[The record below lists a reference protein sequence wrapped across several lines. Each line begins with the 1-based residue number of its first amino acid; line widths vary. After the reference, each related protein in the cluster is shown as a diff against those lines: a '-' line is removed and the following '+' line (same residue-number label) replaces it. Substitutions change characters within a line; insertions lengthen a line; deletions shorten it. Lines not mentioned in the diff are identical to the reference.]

1 MRATVKL
8 LGCLFSFTAVYVVLG
23 VSIGEAFGAP
33 FGALAAVGA
42 PVCGYLAVRMTER
55 LRRMG
60 GAIEGFRWAGGKGPL
75 VASVRSRPCGGGRCR
90 PPGPGP
96 DRSWA
101 RVGGRRDRQPAT
113 VLDERRTAC
122 HHGMRDVHAHRPRN
136 SSLPDGERHIAFAR
150 NLLSRNG
157 QGVFCWPA
165 SAAGRPPDPDQTSTT
180 THRGSITDEHRS
192 RTPNRTRAPA
202 TGPVAGWPCPVT
214 SPPCPSTST
223 GPIARS
229 PCPTGPGPTAQ
240 FTAAPRWAS
249 VDLRDGNQALVDP
262 MDPERKLRLFNTLV
276 DIGFKEIEVGFPSAS
291 QTDFDFQRQIIDEGL
306 IPDDVTIQVLVQCRE
321 ELIERTFESLVG
333 APRAIVHFYNSTSEL
348 QRRVVFGLDRAGI
361 IDIAVN
367 AATLCKKFETSVP
380 GTDIR
385 YEYSPE
391 SFTGTEP
398 DFAVE
403 ICEAVMAVIEP
414 TPERPIIINLPNTVE
429 MYGPN
434 VYADVI
440 EWFGRTIAN
449 RDSIILSLH
458 PHNDRGTAVAAAEL
472 AVLAGADRVEGT
484 LFGNGERT
492 GNVDVVTL
500 AMNLFSQGIDPAL
513 DFSDIDRVR
522 RVAEFATRMPVHP
535 RHPYAGDLVYTAFS
549 GSHQDAIK
557 KGFAAIGDDYDHW
570 EVPYLPIDPSHTGRT
585 YEAIIQVN
593 SQSGKGGVAYVMD
606 TEHGLDLPRRLQVEF
621 SKAVQAVTE
630 DSGTVIRP
638 GEMWD
643 VFSRTYLADE
653 AGVRLIGS
661 EMTTGARR
669 TTVTAQL
676 LVDGEPRTVM
686 GEGNGPIDALV
697 GALRTELGVDF
708 EVKDYSEHALTAGSG
723 ASAVAYVEAEGPDGS
738 TWWGVGMDS
747 SILDASLHAVVSA
760 ANRARSGKTEP
771 A

>member
-1 MRATVKL
+1 VNT
-8 LGCLFSFTAVYVVLG
+8 
-23 VSIGEAFGAP
+23 EANDP
-33 FGALAAVGA
+33 
-42 PVCGYLAVRMTER
+42 T
-55 LRRMG
+55 
-60 GAIEGFRWAGGKGPL
+60 
-75 VASVRSRPCGGGRCR
+75 
-90 PPGPGP
+90 PPGPGDRAAQPRLAMPCDVSPMPFHLYRPHLPLTLP
-96 DRSWA
+96 DRTWP
-101 RVGGRRDRQPAT
+101 DRQ
-113 VLDERRTAC
+113 
-122 HHGMRDVHAHRPRN
+122 
-136 SSLPDGERHIAFAR
+136 F
-150 NLLSRNG
+150 SR
-157 QGVFCWPA
+157 
-165 SAAGRPPDPDQTSTT
+165 
-180 THRGSITDEHRS
+180 
-192 RTPNRTRAPA
+192 
-202 TGPVAGWPCPVT
+202 
-214 SPPCPSTST
+214 
-223 GPIARS
+223 
-229 PCPTGPGPTAQ
+229 
-240 FTAAPRWAS
+240 APRWAS

-262 MDPERKLRLFNTLV
+262 MDPERKLTLFRTLV

-291 QTDFDFQRQIIDEGL
+291 QTDFDFQRQIIDDGL
-306 IPDDVTIQVLVQCRE
+306 IPDDVTIQVLVQCRQ

-333 APRAIVHFYNSTSEL
+333 APRAIVHFYNSTSAL
-348 QRRVVFGLDRAGI
+348 QRRVVFGLDRDGI
-361 IDIAVN
+361 TDIAVS
-367 AATLCKKFETSVP
+367 AARLCRKLETTLP
-380 GTDIR
+380 GTEIR

-403 ICEAVMAVIEP
+403 ICEAVMTVIEP
-414 TPERPIIINLPNTVE
+414 TPDRPIILNLPNTVE

-440 EWFGRTIAN
+440 EWFGRTITG
-449 RDSIILSLH
+449 RESVILSLH

-492 GNVDVVTL
+492 GNVDIVTL

-513 DFSDIDRVR
+513 DFTDIDRVR

-621 SKAVQAVTE
+621 SREVQAITE
-630 DSGTVIRP
+630 DSGTVIP
-638 GEMWD
+638 AGQMWD
-643 VFSRTYLADE
+643 AFTRTYLPED

-661 EMTTGARR
+661 EVTTGGHR

-686 GEGNGPIDALV
+686 GEGNGPIDALLA
-697 GALRTELGVDF
+697 ALRADLGVDF
-708 EVKDYSEHALTAGSG
+708 EVKDYNQHALTAGSE
-723 ASAVAYVEAEGPDGS
+723 ASAVAYVEAEGPDGT

-747 SILDASLHAVVSA
+747 SILDASLHAMVSA
-760 ANRARSGKTEP
+760 ANRAPSGRLP
-771 A
+771 PSV

>member
-1 MRATVKL
+1 MSIESNPPPHPGDTGRSGHHRLAMP
-8 LGCLFSFTAVYVVLG
+8 CD
-23 VSIGEAFGAP
+23 VSPMP
-33 FGALAAVGA
+33 FHLYRPFV
-42 PVCGYLAVRMTER
+42 
-55 LRRMG
+55 
-60 GAIEGFRWAGGKGPL
+60 PL
-75 VASVRSRPCGGGRCR
+75 TL
-90 PPGPGP
+90 P
-96 DRSWA
+96 DRTWP
-101 RVGGRRDRQPAT
+101 DRQA
-113 VLDERRTAC
+113 
-122 HHGMRDVHAHRPRN
+122 
-136 SSLPDGERHIAFAR
+136 
-150 NLLSRNG
+150 
-157 QGVFCWPA
+157 
-165 SAAGRPPDPDQTSTT
+165 
-180 THRGSITDEHRS
+180 
-192 RTPNRTRAPA
+192 
-202 TGPVAGWPCPVT
+202 
-214 SPPCPSTST
+214 
-223 GPIARS
+223 
-229 PCPTGPGPTAQ
+229 
-240 FTAAPRWAS
+240 TAAPRWAS

-262 MDPERKLRLFNTLV
+262 MDSERKLQLFRALV

-291 QTDFDFQRQIIDEGL
+291 QTDYDFQRHIIDEGL

-348 QRRVVFGLDRAGI
+348 QRRVVFGLDRSGI
-361 IDIAVN
+361 TEIAVN
-367 AATLCKKFETSVP
+367 AARLCKKFESTLP
-380 GTDIR
+380 GTEIR

-398 DFAVE
+398 DFAVA
-403 ICEAVMAVIEP
+403 ICEAVMAVLEP
-414 TPERPIIINLPNTVE
+414 TPEKPIVINLPNTVE

-440 EWFGRTIAN
+440 EWFGRTIKH

-500 AMNLFSQGIDPAL
+500 AMNLFSQGVDPAL

-522 RVAEFATRMPVHP
+522 RIAEYATRMPVHP

-557 KGFAAIGDDYDHW
+557 KGFAAIGTEYDHW

-621 SKAVQAVTE
+621 SKEVQAITE
-630 DSGTVIRP
+630 ESGTVIRA
-638 GEMWD
+638 GEIWD
-643 VFSRTYLADE
+643 AFSRIYLPEDAQM
-653 AGVRLIGS
+653 RLIGS
-661 EMTTGARR
+661 EVTTGGHR

-676 LVDGEPRTVM
+676 LVNGEPHTVM
-686 GEGNGPIDALV
+686 GEGNGPIDALL
-697 GALRTELGVDF
+697 GALRSELGIDF
-708 EVKDYSEHALTAGSG
+708 EVKDYNQHALTAGRE

-760 ANRARSGKTEP
+760 ANRAAAGRRPP